1 MDGQIRRRAVI
12 KLLPFIMIVHGSPV
26 IANDSENPKHRDVKM
41 YMSPRLEKEFL
52 GAVSVDLRFEES
64 NGQPQR
70 CKLKLFSHSDTS
82 ANGLKSTTV
91 AITLKEVSPSAESTP
106 RDAYDQG
113 YITYNVSGLP
123 SEVLKSGD
131 ALQLRLAAKGG
142 GDEETA
148 QLLQCGRDGK
158 PSRRI
163 ELTLAVI
170 PDEAETIGPEKGQTL

>member
-1 MDGQIRRRAVI
+1 MDGQIRRRVVI
-12 KLLPFIMIVHGSPV
+12 NLLPLIMIVHGSPIV
-26 IANDSENPKHRDVKM
+26 ANYSENPKHRDVKM

-91 AITLKEVSPSAESTP
+91 AITLKEVSSTAESTS
-106 RDAYDQG
+106 RVAYDRG
-113 YITYNVSGLP
+113 YTTYNVSGLP

-131 ALQLRLAAKGG
+131 ALQLKLAAKGG
-142 GDEETA
+142 DDGTA
-148 QLLQCGRDGK
+148 QLLLRSRDGK
-158 PSRRI
+158 PSRQI

-170 PDEAETIGPEKGQTL
+170 PDEAETIGPENGQTL

>member
-12 KLLPFIMIVHGSPV
+12 KLLPFFMIVHGSLV
-26 IANDSENPKHRDVKM
+26 VANDSENPKQRDVKM

-70 CKLKLFSHSDTS
+70 CRLKLFSHSDTS

-91 AITLKEVSPSAESTP
+91 AITLKAVSSSAGSSL

-113 YITYNVSGLP
+113 YITYDVSGLP
-123 SEVLKSGD
+123 SEVLMTGD
-131 ALQLRLAAKGG
+131 ALQLKLAAKGG
-142 GDEETA
+142 NEETA
-148 QLLQCGRDGK
+148 QLLHCGRDGK

-170 PDEAETIGPEKGQTL
+170 PDEAETIGPEKGQSL